1 MKGICK
7 HYGEEFDCCKLLSDF
22 SNPMPD
28 LRPCTKDEHECEYY
42 KPRTNFDRITSSVE
56 NLAENLVESV
66 NMELVGL
73 RHKAGDGKLCAT
85 WEEAVQRTIEWLQKE
100 ADDGI

>member
-42 KPRTNFDRITSSVE
+42 KPHTNFDRITE
-56 NLAENLVESV
+56 N
-66 NMELVGL
+66 
-73 RHKAGDGKLCAT
+73 
-85 WEEAVQRTIEWLQKE
+85 EEALAKFVYKVRFNCALSDYGCDYCILKDLGDCNEKNIKEWLQKGCE
-100 ADDGI
+100 E

>member
-28 LRPCTKDEHECEYY
+28 LRPCTKDEYECEYY
-42 KPRTNFDRITSSVE
+42 KPHTNFDRITASVE
-56 NLAENLVESV
+56 SLAKVMANSLDCTSCPCSNESCF
-66 NMELVGL
+66 GC
-73 RHKAGDGKLCAT
+73 DSC
-85 WEEAVQRTIEWLQKE
+85 EEKIKEWLQKE
-100 ADDGI
+100 CEG